1 MPSKGQLEDAISKT
15 MIKFEKEYLGRGPE
29 EVKTF
34 ILGDLILVRLR
45 GILTPAERHLANDD
59 EGRMLI
65 KQVRIQLIEKSRS
78 LLEGIVHEITG
89 RRVISLHTDISTVT
103 GERVFLFVLDQ
114 EIDSDSEA
122 ERA

>member
-1 MPSKGQLEDAISKT
+1 
-15 MIKFEKEYLGRGPE
+15 
-29 EVKTF
+29 
-34 ILGDLILVRLR
+34 
-45 GILTPAERHLANDD
+45 
-59 EGRMLI
+59 MLI

-89 RRVISLHTDISTVT
+89 RRVVSLHTDISTVT